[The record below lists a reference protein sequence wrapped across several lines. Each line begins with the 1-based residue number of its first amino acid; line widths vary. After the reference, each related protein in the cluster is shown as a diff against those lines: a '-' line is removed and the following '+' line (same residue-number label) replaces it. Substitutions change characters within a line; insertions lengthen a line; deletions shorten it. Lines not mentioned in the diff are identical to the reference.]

1 MSMVSV
7 DGSSAGAMK
16 GELIEFI
23 VHETGLDR
31 KTIMSVLKAE
41 EDFLT
46 MQITKSLKMGDRR

>member
-1 MSMVSV
+1 MVSV